1 MIKMLD
7 LPTKNMNEMRR
18 STKANYKVLSE
29 VAKKYLNS
37 ETGVELKAL
46 LELIG
51 AKKWTLRNFAK
62 MEAIKVSILSD
73 RDGKKYVFFR
83 SE

>member
-7 LPTKNMNEMRR
+7 LPTKNLNEMRR
-18 STKANYKVLSE
+18 STKANYKVLLE

-62 MEAIKVSILSD
+62 MEDIKVSILSD

-83 SE
+83 SK